1 MTPGPGSTGGP
12 KLPQLLVSV
21 LLLGI
26 ADSMIGPYLVLFGAD
41 EARLSALQV
50 GVFMSVIAV
59 SGLAVSAW
67 LGRRYDRSASRAPA
81 FIALAAPAVGYL
93 ALTTTT
99 SFAMLLLIAAAFLG
113 AGMAAFPQ
121 LFTLARTHLNLSA
134 GGSARRGTP
143 ALRSVWSLAWA
154 IGPMVG
160 GAVLAWQGY
169 RGLMALTA
177 LAFALVAVP
186 LLLLGATPAAAPR
199 AAAADAATRLTRPML
214 LTAAS
219 FTLFHTAMLS
229 GSVVLPL
236 YLTRTLE
243 RPNGDVGLL
252 FSVCALVEVPAALSL
267 TLLPAR
273 VRKQWVILLGMVL
286 FVAYF
291 LLVAASS
298 SMPPLIGTQLAR
310 GVAIAVVGALGI
322 TYVQDLLPRAP
333 GRATALF
340 ANTLTTGSLIS
351 GTLAGATAQAL
362 GYRAALLLC
371 GVLSAVGCVLLASA
385 RQPRSAADT
394 DLGPSASPALARQEE
409 ASAAVDRYAPEPY

>member
-1 MTPGPGSTGGP
+1 
-12 KLPQLLVSV
+12 
-21 LLLGI
+21 
-26 ADSMIGPYLVLFGAD
+26 
-41 EARLSALQV
+41 
-50 GVFMSVIAV
+50 MSVIAV
-59 SGLAVSAW
+59 SGLAVSTW

-93 ALTTTT
+93 ALTTT
-99 SFAMLLLIAAAFLG
+99 SSYALLLLIAAAFLG

-121 LFTLARTHLNLSA
+121 LFTLARTHLDLPA
-134 GGSARRGTP
+134 GGSVRRGTP

-154 IGPMVG
+154 IGPLIG
-160 GAVLAWQGY
+160 AAVLAWQGY

-186 LLLLGATPAAAPR
+186 LLLLGATPAVPPRPAAG
-199 AAAADAATRLTRPML
+199 DAGTRLTRPML
-214 LTAAS
+214 VAAAS

-267 TLLPAR
+267 MLLPAR
-273 VRKQWVILLGMVL
+273 VGKRWVILLGMVL

-298 SMPPLIGTQLAR
+298 SMPLLVGTQVAR
-310 GVAIAVVGALGI
+310 GVALAVVGALGI
-322 TYVQDLLPRAP
+322 TYVQDLLPRAT

-340 ANTLTTGSLIS
+340 ANTLTTGSLIA
-351 GTLAGATAQAL
+351 GILAGATAQAL
-362 GYRAALLLC
+362 GYRGGTAA
-371 GVLSAVGCVLLASA
+371 VRRPQRRRVRAVGHRPAAAQRRRHRPGTLGEPGPGQA
-385 RQPRSAADT
+385 RSGSAA
-394 DLGPSASPALARQEE
+394 PP
-409 ASAAVDRYAPEPY
+409 

>member
-1 MTPGPGSTGGP
+1 MTPGPGSTSGS

-41 EARLSALQV
+41 EAELSPLQV
-50 GVFMSVIAV
+50 GVFISVIAV
-59 SGLAVSAW
+59 SGLAVSTW
-67 LGRRYDRSASRAPA
+67 LGRRYDQSASRAPA
-81 FIALAAPAVGYL
+81 YLALAAPAVGYL

-99 SFAMLLLIAAAFLG
+99 NYAMLLLIAAAFLG

-121 LFTLARTHLNLSA
+121 LFTLARTHLDRSA

-154 IGPMVG
+154 IGPMLG
-160 GAVLAWQGY
+160 AAVLAWQGY
-169 RGLMALTA
+169 RGLLVLTA

-186 LLLLGATPAAAPR
+186 LLLLGATPAAPPR
-199 AAAADAATRLTRPML
+199 AAAADDAGTRLTRPL
-214 LTAAS
+214 LLAAAS
-219 FTLFHTAMLS
+219 FTLFHTAMLA

-267 TLLPAR
+267 MLLPAR
-273 VRKQWVILLGMVL
+273 VRKQRVILVGMVL

-291 LLVAASS
+291 LLVAVSS
-298 SMPPLIGTQLAR
+298 SMPLLIGTQVAR
-310 GVAIAVVGALGI
+310 GVALVVVGALGI
-322 TYVQDLLPRAP
+322 TYVQDLLPRAT
-333 GRATALF
+333 GRATALY
-340 ANTLTTGSLIS
+340 ANTLTAGSLIS
-351 GTLAGATAQAL
+351 GILAGATAQAL

-371 GVLSAVGCVLLASA
+371 GALGAVGCVLLAAA
-385 RQPRSAADT
+385 RQPRSAYDT
-394 DLGPSASPALARQEE
+394 DLEPEPSTSPAQAISG
-409 ASAAVDRYAPEPY
+409 ADGG

>member
-1 MTPGPGSTGGP
+1 MTPGPGSTGGS

-41 EARLSALQV
+41 EAQLSPLQV

-59 SGLAVSAW
+59 SGLAVSTW

-81 FIALAAPAVGYL
+81 FIAVAAPAVGYL
-93 ALTTTT
+93 ALTTAT
-99 SFAMLLLIAAAFLG
+99 SYAILLLIAATFLG

-121 LFTLARTHLNLSA
+121 LFTLARTHLDQSA
-134 GGSARRGTP
+134 VGSTRRGTP

-154 IGPMVG
+154 IGPLIG
-160 GAVLAWQGY
+160 AAVLAWQGY
-169 RGLMALTA
+169 RGLMVLTA

-186 LLLLGATPAAAPR
+186 VLRLGATPATTRRP
-199 AAAADAATRLTRPML
+199 AAADAGTRLTRPML
-214 LTAAS
+214 LAAAS

-229 GSVVLPL
+229 GSVALPL

-243 RPNGDVGLL
+243 RPNRDVGLL
-252 FSVCALVEVPAALSL
+252 FSVCALVEIPAALSL
-267 TLLPAR
+267 MLLPAR
-273 VRKQWVILLGMVL
+273 VRKQRVILLGMLL

-298 SMPPLIGTQLAR
+298 SMPLLIGTQLAR
-310 GVAIAVVGALGI
+310 GAAIAVVGALGI
-322 TYVQDLLPRAP
+322 TYVQDLLPQTT

-351 GTLAGATAQAL
+351 GILAGATAQAL

-371 GVLSAVGCVLLASA
+371 GALSAVGCVLLASA
-385 RQPRSAADT
+385 RQSPSVT
-394 DLGPSASPALARQEE
+394 DPELEPLASPAQVRHGEAR
-409 ASAAVDRYAPEPY
+409 PY